1 MPLCN
6 GADIGCVSHM
16 DNITGRES
24 GQTSLYGAS
33 HAVTWKATGSDCLHR
48 KDADRLSHQMYPTR
62 QSGEATDC
70 SGTLEQCTRTPRSG
84 AGTARRRCTCQHRGG
99 EGLGWIAW

>member
-1 MPLCN
+1 MLFCN
-6 GADIGCVSHM
+6 GADIGCVSHI

-33 HAVTWKATGSDCLHR
+33 PAVTWKTTGSDCLRR
-48 KDADRLSHQMYPTR
+48 KEADRLSRQTYPTR

-70 SGTLEQCTRTPRSG
+70 SGTLGQCTRTPRSG
-84 AGTARRRCTCQHRGG
+84 TGTARKRCTCQHRGG